1 MGHQTICAT
10 KNYSSR
16 YIPDANLLVNSDLSA
31 GTGPPSTASVHHH
44 TAWRQ
49 APIWRAADFGSWLAL
64 HQPLAAIRSHSD
76 YRNAPAVPQ
85 PLAQVTAT
93 TEMRQSTRQRLP
105 QVTATAEMPRPSP
118 QPLAQVTATTSSHSS
133 YPNARTPQQQLPKVT
148 TTSERAVAA
157 AVFGSCCRERPSK
170 RAGVTEPRPPG
181 GPRYR
186 STQQG

>member
-1 MGHQTICAT
+1 MTHVKFMGHQTICAT

-76 YRNAPAVPQ
+76 YRNAPEHP
-85 PLAQVTAT
+85 
-93 TEMRQSTRQRLP
+93 
-105 QVTATAEMPRPSP
+105 
-118 QPLAQVTATTSSHSS
+118 TATTSSHSS
-133 YPNARTPQQQLPKVT
+133 YPNARTFQQQLPKVT

-157 AVFGSCCRERPSK
+157 A
-170 RAGVTEPRPPG
+170 
-181 GPRYR
+181 
-186 STQQG
+186 